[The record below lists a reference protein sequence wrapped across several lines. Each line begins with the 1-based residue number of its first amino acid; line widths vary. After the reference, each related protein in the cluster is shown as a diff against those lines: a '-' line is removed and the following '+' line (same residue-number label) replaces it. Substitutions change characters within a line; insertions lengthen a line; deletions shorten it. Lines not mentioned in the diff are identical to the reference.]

1 MIVKY
6 VSGNSRKEFILNQ
19 NYEISIKTCNPYQS
33 NWTYEFVKRQ
43 YGIDIS
49 RFGKDPIN
57 LKIALKFRGTKLTI
71 NQNLENFYKECE
83 KDIIGM
89 TPGKIWIGDHYL
101 QGYVISRTTTNVSE
115 FYGRKQELSFLGIKG
130 FWIKEEKRSFYAA
143 SADPGGDTDLDYN
156 YDYNYDYAAEAGS
169 GKQWYVDHFAS
180 SEFKMIIYGSAVDP
194 RINING
200 YPYQIFDDI
209 ETGEY
214 VLIDSQNNTV
224 TKYRNNGTT
233 VNLFD
238 MRAKEQSVF
247 QPIPGGLNSVS
258 WSGAFGFDII
268 LFTERSEPKW

>member
-6 VSGNSRKEFILNQ
+6 VSGNSNTETVLNQ
-19 NYEISIKTCNPYQS
+19 NYEVSIKSCNPYQTK
-33 NWTYEFVKRQ
+33 WTYESVKRQ

-49 RFGKDPIN
+49 RFGKDPVS
-57 LKIALKFRGTKLTI
+57 LQMTLKFRGTKVGI
-71 NQNLENFYKECE
+71 NQNLEDFYRECE
-83 KDIIGM
+83 KDVIGM
-89 TPGKIWIGDHYL
+89 TPGRLWIGGHYL
-101 QGYVISRTTTNVSE
+101 QGYVVSRVTTSVSE
-115 FYGRKQELSFLGIKG
+115 FYGRQQELSFLGIKG
-130 FWIKEEKRSFYAA
+130 FWIKEEKRSFYAQ
-143 SADPGGDTDLDYN
+143 SSDPGGDTDLDYN
-156 YDYNYDYAAEAGS
+156 YDYDYDYAPETGS
-169 GKQWYVDHFAS
+169 GKQWYVDHFAP
-180 SEFKMIIYGSAVDP
+180 SEFEMIIYGPATDP

-268 LFTERSEPKW
+268 LFTERSEPRW